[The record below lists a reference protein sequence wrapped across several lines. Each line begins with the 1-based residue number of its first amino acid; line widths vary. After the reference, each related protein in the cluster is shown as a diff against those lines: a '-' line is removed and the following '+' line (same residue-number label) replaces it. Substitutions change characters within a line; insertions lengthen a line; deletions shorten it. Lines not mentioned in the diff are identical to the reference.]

1 MEHILKEWRIWAT
14 ALPSV
19 ATCLRTGF
27 VCTIMDLYHIHV
39 SKLCNCCKAIMLL

>member
-27 VCTIMDLYHIHV
+27 VCTIMDLHHIYQNSATV
-39 SKLCNCCKAIMLL
+39 VKLSCYCR